1 MEIAKP
7 DKITQNDRKIV
18 NIYIVYE
25 INKTCS
31 ISSYPTLENCLF
43 EAVSLT
49 KNNDIDEYKY
59 SGYEIGFDIKGVF
72 SFDNGFGRNCVTF
85 VVDMNSSV
93 HVDNKKK
100 DILILGEEPTHG
112 LEGTTLSTEK
122 RYSINLTENNKKFCL
137 SLHHNGADSYL
148 LMVQKLLNL
157 KPKILRSLQLHY
169 VQEIFQK
176 NFQQII

>member
-7 DKITQNDRKIV
+7 DKITQNHRKIV

-59 SGYEIGFDIKGVF
+59 SGYEIGSDIKGVF
-72 SFDNGFGRNCVTF
+72 SLGNGFGRNCVTF
-85 VVDMNSSV
+85 VVDMNS
-93 HVDNKKK
+93 VDNKKR
-100 DILILGEEPTHG
+100 DILILGEEPTQG
-112 LEGTTLSTEK
+112 LEGTTTTEK
-122 RYSINLTENNKKFCL
+122 RYSINLTENNKKSCL

-157 KPKILRSLQLHY
+157 KPKTLRSLQLHY
-169 VQEIFQK
+169 VQEIFQN